1 MKAAHPD
8 IIVVSPNSEYLMLV
22 EVKLGDLPG
31 LHQSAAKQ
39 LKYLM
44 TLMGCTVGL
53 AVTSTRI
60 SLLRDSLEQPNGAS
74 IHLIGEAQL
83 PDYLLPSAIDPT
95 ASLCE
100 VEFTDRIQQ
109 WLESL
114 QKGDLDELPADLQAL
129 LADSVM
135 PLLQFGEIRAAG
147 PRWSRVAS

>member
-1 MKAAHPD
+1 
-8 IIVVSPNSEYLMLV
+8 MLV
-22 EVKLGDLPG
+22 EVKLGDLPE
-31 LHQSAAKQ
+31 LHQSAIKQ
-39 LKYLM
+39 LKHLM
-44 TLMGCTVGL
+44 TLMGCTIGL
-53 AVTSTRI
+53 VVTGTRV

-83 PDYLLPSAIDPT
+83 PDYLRPLVTDPT
-95 ASLCE
+95 ANLRA

-114 QKGDLDELPADLQAL
+114 QKDDLSELPADLQVL

>member
-1 MKAAHPD
+1 MKAAHSD
-8 IIVVSPNSEYLMLV
+8 IIVVSPSGEYLMLV
-22 EVKLGDLPG
+22 EVKLGDLVEIY
-31 LHQSAAKQ
+31 QSAIEQ

-44 TLMGCTVGL
+44 TLMGCAVGL

-74 IHLIGEAQL
+74 IHLVGEAQL
-83 PDYLLPSAIDPT
+83 PDDLRLSVTNPT
-95 ASLCE
+95 ANLSE
-100 VEFTDRIQQ
+100 VEFTDQVQQ

-114 QKGDLDELPADLQAL
+114 QKDDLGELSADLKAL
-129 LADSVM
+129 LEDSVM